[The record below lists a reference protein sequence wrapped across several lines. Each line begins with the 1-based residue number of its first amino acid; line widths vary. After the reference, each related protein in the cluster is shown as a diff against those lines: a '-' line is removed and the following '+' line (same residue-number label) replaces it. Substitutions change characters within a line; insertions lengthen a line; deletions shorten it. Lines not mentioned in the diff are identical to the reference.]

1 MKTLLCYRRA
11 KILLMFFKLYNIN
24 RSQSF
29 LATYM
34 WGKQQQKDPLYRP
47 TFSIN
52 LTHNAENTFRS
63 LASSYLNG
71 QCKFGGQ
78 PWQQCPSSAT
88 LNDHGERSSRNSH
101 LTQNSPRV
109 AAAREKYSSD
119 LKYGKNANHENTWK
133 YMIASAVVLL
143 LWTAQD
149 SENMRHETKT

>member
-1 MKTLLCYRRA
+1 MWTRTYVKTLLCYRRA

-101 LTQNSPRV
+101 LTHGWRQRGRNI
-109 AAAREKYSSD
+109 ALTLNTEKMQ
-119 LKYGKNANHENTWK
+119 T
-133 YMIASAVVLL
+133 
-143 LWTAQD
+143 
-149 SENMRHETKT
+149 MRILESI

>member
-24 RSQSF
+24 TELFSYLHVGKTAAERSS
-29 LATYM
+29 A
-34 WGKQQQKDPLYRP
+34 LYNP

-71 QCKFGGQ
+71 QCTFGGQ
-78 PWQQCPSSAT
+78 PRQQCPSSAT

-119 LKYGKNANHENTWK
+119 LKYGKNANHEK
-133 YMIASAVVLL
+133 LKVRYMIASAVVLL
-143 LWTAQD
+143 L
-149 SENMRHETKT
+149 

>member
-101 LTQNSPRV
+101 LTHGWRQRGRNI
-109 AAAREKYSSD
+109 ALTLNTEKMQ
-119 LKYGKNANHENTWK
+119 T
-133 YMIASAVVLL
+133 
-143 LWTAQD
+143 
-149 SENMRHETKT
+149 MRILESI

>member
-1 MKTLLCYRRA
+1 MWTRTYVKTLLCYRRA

-88 LNDHGERSSRNSH
+88 LNDHGERSSLNSH

-119 LKYGKNANHENTWK
+119 LKYGKNANHENT
-133 YMIASAVVLL
+133 
-143 LWTAQD
+143 
-149 SENMRHETKT
+149 